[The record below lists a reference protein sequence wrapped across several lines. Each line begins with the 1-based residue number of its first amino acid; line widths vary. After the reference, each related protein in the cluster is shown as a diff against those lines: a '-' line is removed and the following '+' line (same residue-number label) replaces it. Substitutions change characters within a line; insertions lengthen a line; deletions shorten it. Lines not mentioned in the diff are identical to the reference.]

1 MAVLQKIRNRAG
13 VAIIIFVGV
22 ALFLF
27 VIDQDTIIR
36 WFNKSD
42 MSLAKINGK
51 KVEFP
56 EYNDIEYKW
65 NNFFAMQGQRIE
77 QDQLRNLV
85 WEEILQKH
93 LMSKY
98 FEEIGLALS
107 VDEFYELYNGE
118 SAPPEYFQLI
128 TPQILKLK
136 YANMVAKGFYQ
147 PSKFAELEYLENN
160 NSYDIEF
167 IMLAYKNI
175 DNESVKFS
183 EEDLKAYYNE
193 HQHMFMNKKRYREV
207 DYVVYNIIPS
217 AEDSLQAV
225 EKIKSKYDRHISGGL
240 VPTVSEKN
248 LSEMDLLQM
257 GLPENFFNE
266 EVGYLSQILFNNGSY
281 FFSELSEINYV
292 PDSVRA
298 SHILIRPNENFTWED
313 CQAKADSLL
322 ALINGGAD
330 FAFIAMTNSEHD
342 TAEKG
347 GDLDWFT
354 YGMMV
359 PEFNDA
365 CFYGKTGDLLTV
377 KTDFGVHIIK
387 ITDQTSPKKRV
398 SLTSVYEEVKFS
410 ELTVNNYFTEASHF
424 ASENTTGKQFDEAIR
439 KEQLV
444 NYTARLRDL
453 DDKIGQTEGARELV
467 RWAFDDKTKE
477 GDVSVVYNFTDKFI
491 IAKLKGIYEVG
502 PMPFDLVKER
512 IEPKV
517 IDNKKAEKY
526 LADLEKDLS
535 NKMDLNSIAEK
546 YGIEVASANAVSFG
560 AGDIPS
566 LGFEPNVN
574 AVASVLDTNVLSKP
588 FKGNN
593 GVFIVKV
600 VNKTTA
606 PSKTDFSDEQNQ
618 AMINF
623 MSRLYSQDQQT
634 DYILEALIQKAKIE
648 DYRYRYF

>member
-207 DYVVYNIIPS
+207 D
-217 AEDSLQAV
+217 
-225 EKIKSKYDRHISGGL
+225 
-240 VPTVSEKN
+240 
-248 LSEMDLLQM
+248 
-257 GLPENFFNE
+257 
-266 EVGYLSQILFNNGSY
+266 
-281 FFSELSEINYV
+281 
-292 PDSVRA
+292 
-298 SHILIRPNENFTWED
+298 
-313 CQAKADSLL
+313 
-322 ALINGGAD
+322 
-330 FAFIAMTNSEHD
+330 
-342 TAEKG
+342 
-347 GDLDWFT
+347 
-354 YGMMV
+354 
-359 PEFNDA
+359 
-365 CFYGKTGDLLTV
+365 
-377 KTDFGVHIIK
+377 
-387 ITDQTSPKKRV
+387 
-398 SLTSVYEEVKFS
+398 
-410 ELTVNNYFTEASHF
+410 
-424 ASENTTGKQFDEAIR
+424 
-439 KEQLV
+439 
-444 NYTARLRDL
+444 
-453 DDKIGQTEGARELV
+453 
-467 RWAFDDKTKE
+467 
-477 GDVSVVYNFTDKFI
+477 
-491 IAKLKGIYEVG
+491 
-502 PMPFDLVKER
+502 
-512 IEPKV
+512 
-517 IDNKKAEKY
+517 
-526 LADLEKDLS
+526 
-535 NKMDLNSIAEK
+535 
-546 YGIEVASANAVSFG
+546 
-560 AGDIPS
+560 
-566 LGFEPNVN
+566 
-574 AVASVLDTNVLSKP
+574 
-588 FKGNN
+588 
-593 GVFIVKV
+593 
-600 VNKTTA
+600 
-606 PSKTDFSDEQNQ
+606 
-618 AMINF
+618 
-623 MSRLYSQDQQT
+623 
-634 DYILEALIQKAKIE
+634 
-648 DYRYRYF
+648 